1 MHTDTSPTAVG
12 DRMRPL
18 NRRILRKHL
27 IVDGVVAGVAVVIAS
42 LVTAFV
48 FWAAKR
54 LHRWLPETDVHIDG
68 HAFSIDSL
76 PEAVTS
82 NGRTVAILF
91 VGVIATGAL
100 ILTACVHG
108 CLGAATVRT
117 YLGAGLTRREFFGMH
132 IRASLSNTAAVASFG
147 LAAVLLQ
154 AAVAGDA
161 SGRLTL
167 THTEQTASSWIL
179 LLAAITSSLGAYWLG
194 FTVASLF
201 VRFPWYIPAA
211 GLLALSMVEGLV
223 RLFRYGA
230 YDATKPFASNSMRMI
245 ALDGAEALA
254 WTAAGVVA
262 GWLPSRPL
270 PTPGGARARGRGGP
284 RGPAAGPPPP
294 GATAEEAM
302 RPADSTE
309 TRRAPGSL
317 ENRGLWWRGRDLN
330 PRPPGYEP
338 GELPNCSTPRR
349 PVQSTQAPRSG
360 QGERACGH
368 SHAHSARR
376 SRIAGPNPG
385 RTPRRSGESAI
396 SPRMREPPRCV
407 PARPRTRRAASTDP
421 TRDSPPVERGRRPRP
436 HSPCRP
442 PPRGREAESCGLIPP
457 C

>member
-167 THTEQTASSWIL
+167 THTEQTASSWIRRDYV
-179 LLAAITSSLGAYWLG
+179 LAG
-194 FTVASLF
+194 
-201 VRFPWYIPAA
+201 
-211 GLLALSMVEGLV
+211 GLLAGLHRRV
-223 RLFRYGA
+223 
-230 YDATKPFASNSMRMI
+230 P
-245 ALDGAEALA
+245 
-254 WTAAGVVA
+254 V
-262 GWLPSRPL
+262 RPL
-270 PTPGGARARGRGGP
+270 PLVHSRRGIARPLHGRGARQAVP
-284 RGPAAGPPPP
+284 L
-294 GATAEEAM
+294 
-302 RPADSTE
+302 
-309 TRRAPGSL
+309 RRL
-317 ENRGLWWRGRDLN
+317 
-330 PRPPGYEP
+330 
-338 GELPNCSTPRR
+338 
-349 PVQSTQAPRSG
+349 
-360 QGERACGH
+360 
-368 SHAHSARR
+368 
-376 SRIAGPNPG
+376 
-385 RTPRRSGESAI
+385 
-396 SPRMREPPRCV
+396 
-407 PARPRTRRAASTDP
+407 
-421 TRDSPPVERGRRPRP
+421 
-436 HSPCRP
+436 
-442 PPRGREAESCGLIPP
+442 
-457 C
+457 

>member
-147 LAAVLLQ
+147 LAVILLQ
-154 AAVAGDA
+154 AAVAGRVREADPHA
-161 SGRLTL
+161 HRADCELVDPPPRRDYV
-167 THTEQTASSWIL
+167 
-179 LLAAITSSLGAYWLG
+179 LAG
-194 FTVASLF
+194 
-201 VRFPWYIPAA
+201 
-211 GLLALSMVEGLV
+211 GLLAGLHRRV
-223 RLFRYGA
+223 
-230 YDATKPFASNSMRMI
+230 P
-245 ALDGAEALA
+245 
-254 WTAAGVVA
+254 V
-262 GWLPSRPL
+262 RPL
-270 PTPGGARARGRGGP
+270 PLVHSRRGIARPLHGRGARQAVP
-284 RGPAAGPPPP
+284 L
-294 GATAEEAM
+294 
-302 RPADSTE
+302 
-309 TRRAPGSL
+309 RRL
-317 ENRGLWWRGRDLN
+317 
-330 PRPPGYEP
+330 
-338 GELPNCSTPRR
+338 
-349 PVQSTQAPRSG
+349 
-360 QGERACGH
+360 
-368 SHAHSARR
+368 
-376 SRIAGPNPG
+376 
-385 RTPRRSGESAI
+385 
-396 SPRMREPPRCV
+396 
-407 PARPRTRRAASTDP
+407 
-421 TRDSPPVERGRRPRP
+421 
-436 HSPCRP
+436 
-442 PPRGREAESCGLIPP
+442 
-457 C
+457 

>member
-167 THTEQTASSWIL
+167 THTEQTAARGSS
-179 LLAAITSSLGAYWLG
+179 SSPRLRPRWGPIGW
-194 FTVASLF
+194 AS
-201 VRFPWYIPAA
+201 
-211 GLLALSMVEGLV
+211 
-223 RLFRYGA
+223 
-230 YDATKPFASNSMRMI
+230 
-245 ALDGAEALA
+245 
-254 WTAAGVVA
+254 
-262 GWLPSRPL
+262 PSRPCSSAS
-270 PTPGGARARGRGGP
+270 PGTFPPRDCSPSPWSRGSSGCS
-284 RGPAAGPPPP
+284 
-294 GATAEEAM
+294 ATAPM
-302 RPADSTE
+302 
-309 TRRAPGSL
+309 TR
-317 ENRGLWWRGRDLN
+317 
-330 PRPPGYEP
+330 
-338 GELPNCSTPRR
+338 
-349 PVQSTQAPRSG
+349 QSP
-360 QGERACGH
+360 
-368 SHAHSARR
+368 SH
-376 SRIAGPNPG
+376 
-385 RTPRRSGESAI
+385 
-396 SPRMREPPRCV
+396 
-407 PARPRTRRAASTDP
+407 P
-421 TRDSPPVERGRRPRP
+421 TR
-436 HSPCRP
+436 
-442 PPRGREAESCGLIPP
+442 CG
-457 C
+457 

>member
-194 FTVASLF
+194 FTVVSLF

-254 WTAAGVVA
+254 WTAAGVVVS
-262 GWLPSRPL
+262 WLLIRRL
-270 PTPGGARARGRGGP
+270 PI
-284 RGPAAGPPPP
+284 
-294 GATAEEAM
+294 
-302 RPADSTE
+302 
-309 TRRAPGSL
+309 RR
-317 ENRGLWWRGRDLN
+317 
-330 PRPPGYEP
+330 
-338 GELPNCSTPRR
+338 
-349 PVQSTQAPRSG
+349 
-360 QGERACGH
+360 
-368 SHAHSARR
+368 
-376 SRIAGPNPG
+376 
-385 RTPRRSGESAI
+385 
-396 SPRMREPPRCV
+396 
-407 PARPRTRRAASTDP
+407 
-421 TRDSPPVERGRRPRP
+421 
-436 HSPCRP
+436 
-442 PPRGREAESCGLIPP
+442 
-457 C
+457 

>member
-1 MHTDTSPTAVG
+1 
-12 DRMRPL
+12 MRPL

-100 ILTACVHG
+100 IFTACVHG

-147 LAAVLLQ
+147 LAAGPPPAPPPCGPGGVLLQ

-254 WTAAGVVA
+254 WTAAGVVVS
-262 GWLPSRPL
+262 WLLIRRL
-270 PTPGGARARGRGGP
+270 PI
-284 RGPAAGPPPP
+284 
-294 GATAEEAM
+294 
-302 RPADSTE
+302 
-309 TRRAPGSL
+309 RR
-317 ENRGLWWRGRDLN
+317 
-330 PRPPGYEP
+330 
-338 GELPNCSTPRR
+338 
-349 PVQSTQAPRSG
+349 
-360 QGERACGH
+360 
-368 SHAHSARR
+368 
-376 SRIAGPNPG
+376 
-385 RTPRRSGESAI
+385 
-396 SPRMREPPRCV
+396 
-407 PARPRTRRAASTDP
+407 
-421 TRDSPPVERGRRPRP
+421 
-436 HSPCRP
+436 
-442 PPRGREAESCGLIPP
+442 
-457 C
+457 

>member
-1 MHTDTSPTAVG
+1 
-12 DRMRPL
+12 MRPL
-18 NRRILRKHL
+18 NTRILRKPL
-27 IVDGVVAGVAVVIAS
+27 TVAGVAVVIAS

-82 NGRTVAILF
+82 NGRTIAILF

-147 LAAVLLQ
+147 LAVILLQ

-254 WTAAGVVA
+254 WTAAGVVVS
-262 GWLPSRPL
+262 WLLIRRL
-270 PTPGGARARGRGGP
+270 PI
-284 RGPAAGPPPP
+284 
-294 GATAEEAM
+294 
-302 RPADSTE
+302 
-309 TRRAPGSL
+309 RR
-317 ENRGLWWRGRDLN
+317 
-330 PRPPGYEP
+330 
-338 GELPNCSTPRR
+338 
-349 PVQSTQAPRSG
+349 
-360 QGERACGH
+360 
-368 SHAHSARR
+368 
-376 SRIAGPNPG
+376 
-385 RTPRRSGESAI
+385 
-396 SPRMREPPRCV
+396 
-407 PARPRTRRAASTDP
+407 
-421 TRDSPPVERGRRPRP
+421 
-436 HSPCRP
+436 
-442 PPRGREAESCGLIPP
+442 
-457 C
+457 